1 MHFWKPPHPQQK
13 QDTEEELLRGLSAAQ
28 DAQGVSGHNAEAG
41 SRALSV
47 SPDYIDALVAAV
59 REPSV
64 GE

>member
-1 MHFWKPPHPQQK
+1 M
-13 QDTEEELLRGLSAAQ
+13 LRGLSAAQ